1 MVNIWSN
8 LIQFLLP
15 NHCLLCR
22 MPIRAQVVATPLCP
36 GCTRDLPWLG
46 PACHSCGLPLA
57 VGSVD
62 LTCGRCQQHP
72 PPFQR
77 VHAPWRYDRPLD
89 ALILRMKFG
98 ADPAVAKTLG
108 ELLAIS
114 LAAQAMPRPDLLLP
128 VPLHPRRL
136 RQRGFNQALEIAR
149 PIARRL
155 QLPIDTH
162 GCTRRRDTRAQSDLP
177 VQARRA
183 NVRGAFELNRRF
195 ERLHV
200 TIIDDVM
207 TSGYTVAELARQL
220 RRHGAEQVSVWCCAR
235 TVN

>member
-1 MVNIWSN
+1 MVNICSN
-8 LIQFLLP
+8 IVQYLLP
-15 NHCLLCR
+15 DHCLLCR
-22 MPIRAQVVATPLCP
+22 MPIRGQAVATPLCA

-46 PACHSCGLPLA
+46 PACRCCGLPLA
-57 VGSVD
+57 PGMAGGS
-62 LTCGRCQQHP
+62 CGRCLQHS
-72 PPFQR
+72 PPFSR
-77 VHAPWRYDRPLD
+77 VHAAWRYDRPLD
-89 ALILRMKFG
+89 ALILRMKFA
-98 ADPAVAKTLG
+98 ADPAVARALG

-114 LAAQAMPRPDLLLP
+114 LAAQALPYPDLLLP

-155 QLPIDTH
+155 QVPIDAH
-162 GCTRRRDTRAQSDLP
+162 GCRRRRDTRAQSELP
-177 VQARRA
+177 IQARRA
-183 NVRGAFELNRRF
+183 NVRDAFELKRRF
-195 ERLHV
+195 DGLHV

-207 TSGYTVAELARQL
+207 TSGHTVAELARQL